1 MAIREVLQEEMANSR
16 RLEKRYVS
24 LMARLP
30 RGSIV
35 RKRIRGRMYDYLVYR
50 EDGRVRF
57 QYKGQV
63 ASKVREKYA
72 RAKKERIRL
81 RGLLAQVRRQVRYL
95 ERALRVGP
103 AV

>member
-16 RLEKRYVS
+16 RLEKRYAARI
-24 LMARLP
+24 ARLP

-35 RKRIRGRMYDYLVYR
+35 QKRIRGRLYDYLAYR
-50 EDGRVRF
+50 EGGRVRF
-57 QYKGQV
+57 EYKGRL
-63 ASKVREKYA
+63 APKVREKYLQA
-72 RAKKERIRL
+72 KMERARL
-81 RGLLAQVRRQVRYL
+81 RGLLAQARRQIRYL